1 MKTTIQSLS
10 LKPKQPTKLVFS
22 PTGQVVLVM
31 ARGGTITFLKLQ
43 AKDGGGEEWIISPEK
58 LKTNENE
65 VILTINVS

>member
-1 MKTTIQSLS
+1 
-10 LKPKQPTKLVFS
+10 
-22 PTGQVVLVM
+22 M